1 MKYLENKIELIE
13 QKIEERRRLIEEQ
26 KKSKIKYGNVVF
38 EPLPYSFTSLKAF
51 IDPTTMNVHYTKH
64 YKGYVDKLNLA
75 TKGKR
80 YENMSLE
87 EIVSSVKETE
97 KLIRDNAGGAYNH
110 SLFWNMM
117 TPNPPKIPMKLDSRI
132 NSNFGSV
139 KEFKKKFDEAAK
151 SVFGSG
157 WVWLILKENGK
168 LKIVTTPN
176 QDNPMMSFVNDGGK
190 PLLGLDVWEH
200 AYYLKYQNRRDE
212 YIKNFWRVVDW
223 EFITSRLY

>member
-1 MKYLENKIELIE
+1 MKYLENRIELIE
-13 QKIEERRRLIEEQ
+13 QKIEERKRLIEEQ
-26 KKSKIKYGNVVF
+26 KKSKIKHGNVIV

-87 EIVSSVKETE
+87 EIVSSVKENE
-97 KLIRDNAGGAYNH
+97 KPIRDNSGGAYNH
-110 SLFWNMM
+110 SLFWNML
-117 TPNPPKIPMKLDSRI
+117 TPHSPKIPMKLESRI
-132 NSNFGSV
+132 NSNFGTV
-139 KEFKKKFDEAAK
+139 KEFKKKFDEVAK

-157 WVWLILKENGK
+157 WVWLVLKDNGK
-168 LKIVTTPN
+168 LKVITTPN
-176 QDNPMMSFVNDGGK
+176 QDSPSMNFIKDGGK

-223 EFITSRLY
+223 DYVADRL